1 MFIYCPE
8 KYKYREA
15 FFWQNP
21 DKPPLRSMRTNVG
34 AQIFLLRITKMIV
47 MKVSDILQKK
57 GNNVFSVSS
66 QTTVY
71 DALKSM
77 SEKNIGALLVIDN
90 DELEGIISERDYAR
104 KIILKGK
111 TSHDTTVEEIMTDK
125 EKVITVMPDDGLEKC
140 MELMSKHHIRHLPV
154 VKSNKVFGMVSIGD
168 VVKAIIESQKETI
181 THLQNY
187 ISQ

>member
-1 MFIYCPE
+1 
-8 KYKYREA
+8 
-15 FFWQNP
+15 
-21 DKPPLRSMRTNVG
+21 
-34 AQIFLLRITKMIV
+34 
-47 MKVSDILQKK
+47 MKVSDILQTK
-57 GNNVFSVSS
+57 GNNVFSVTK

-77 SEKNIGALLVIDN
+77 SEKNIGALLVMDS
-90 DELEGIISERDYAR
+90 ESLEGIISERDYAR

-111 TSHDTTVEEIMTDK
+111 TSHETPVQEIMTDK
-125 EKVITVMPDDGLEKC
+125 QKVITVMPEDVLEKC

-154 VKSNKVFGMVSIGD
+154 VKDDKVFGMVSIGD